1 VNYLEDPGEEELMR
15 RVEAL
20 IKEGKVDRET
30 AEVVVDR
37 LIKALN
43 EAKARGKKR
52 YNPDLVLEKSG
63 KYYVVEMQVWPVWT
77 RSKYG
82 SSDFSWKVI
91 RNEGVAPIPR
101 VLATKVKVGGRE
113 VPVSGFYYVTYSRG
127 SDHSSI
133 EDFFKAITT
142 REFKL
147 FYVEEIVRECRS
159 YDWYKNIIR
168 NVREHVND
176 FLEKLERG
184 AIDL

>member
-1 VNYLEDPGEEELMR
+1 
-15 RVEAL
+15 
-20 IKEGKVDRET
+20 
-30 AEVVVDR
+30 
-37 LIKALN
+37 
-43 EAKARGKKR
+43 
-52 YNPDLVLEKSG
+52 
-63 KYYVVEMQVWPVWT
+63 MQVWPVWT

-113 VPVSGFYYVTYSRG
+113 VLVSGFYYVAYRRG
-127 SDHSSI
+127 PEHSSI

-147 FYVEEIVRECRS
+147 FYIEEIVRECHS
-159 YDWYKNIIR
+159 YDWYKSIIR